1 MIMTV
6 DTLTNMVFQ
15 YYDNNR
21 DGRIQ
26 VQRGANYEGE
36 RLARKVQP
44 GLDSDTVTLSWVSHE
59 RLFSAADRN
68 KDGIAT
74 HGEIRDVIRFFDQN
88 LDGQLAN
95 EEVAG
100 FQRNYSESHGV
111 ISQEKIVRQQPIH
124 EGGYSF
130 YQLSYALSRSAA
142 IGVQLPSNN

>member
-15 YYDNNR
+15 YYDHNR

-26 VQRGANYEGE
+26 NQRGAHYEGE

-59 RLFSAADRN
+59 RLFNAADRN
-68 KDGIAT
+68 KDGVAT

-88 LDGQLAN
+88 LDGQLDHGEIAAYQRSYTEAN
-95 EEVAG
+95 
-100 FQRNYSESHGV
+100 GV
-111 ISQEKIVRQQPIH
+111 ISQEKIARQQPIH

-130 YQLSYALSRSAA
+130 YQLSYALTRSVAV
-142 IGVQLPSNN
+142 GVKLPALN